1 MLARSP
7 DVMDVII
14 IGGGIIGASTAWRL
28 ARAGAAV
35 TLVDAG
41 ALGGEAS
48 WAGAGMLAP
57 GGEIAGRSRWAEF
70 ALESLALYP
79 GFVEELE
86 SETGLGI
93 DYRRCGAVEMARTEA
108 EWRDLMARRAAQS
121 ELGIRSE
128 VTGGGLF
135 YPDDALVDP
144 RDVTRALRRAC
155 EKRRVRIREQTRVLA
170 VRVTRER
177 AEVETSGGVLRG
189 AAAGRAARHSGFV
202 SGARAPAG
210 VCAGTWL
217 TRANSAPWAHVC
229 YAAIQRIHHCG
240 DFIGAGGL
248 QPRTGP
254 ANSGRY
260 THACRRVGA
269 AAAFGSGAYSVAG
282 GSSGD
287 RGLRAGDRPP
297 GGYVPVAGIWALS
310 EWDTAGAGYGEAG
323 GGGDGYA
330 VTLFGRLL
338 SMQRWVVVQFEPTR
352 QDSAARC
359 RDLWRQE

>member
-28 ARAGAAV
+28 AQAGAAV

-48 WAGAGMLAP
+48 WAGAGMVAP

-79 GFVEELE
+79 WFVEELE

-93 DYRRCGAVEMARTEA
+93 DYRRCGAVEMAGTEA

-144 RDVTRALRRAC
+144 RDVTRALGCAC
-155 EKRRVRIREQTRVLA
+155 ERRGVRICEQTRVLA

-177 AEVETSGGVLRG
+177 AEVETSGGGLRG
-189 AAAGRAARHSGFV
+189 AAGSRSL
-202 SGARAPAG
+202 ARAGGSPFRLRFR
-210 VCAGTWL
+210 CAGTCWGMRWNL
-217 TRANSAPWAHVC
+217 AHSGQFCAMGTRMLCS
-229 YAAIQRIHHCG
+229 
-240 DFIGAGGL
+240 D
-248 QPRTGP
+248 P
-254 ANSGRY
+254 ADSPL
-260 THACRRVGA
+260 
-269 AAAFGSGAYSVAG
+269 
-282 GSSGD
+282 
-287 RGLRAGDRPP
+287 RGLHRSR
-297 GGYVPVAGIWALS
+297 WAS
-310 EWDTAGAGYGEAG
+310 TAN
-323 GGGDGYA
+323 
-330 VTLFGRLL
+330 
-338 SMQRWVVVQFEPTR
+338 WTR
-352 QDSAARC
+352 
-359 RDLWRQE
+359 

>member
-28 ARAGAAV
+28 AQAGAAV

-93 DYRRCGAVEMARTEA
+93 DYRRCGAVEMAGTEA

-189 AAAGRAARHSGFV
+189 AAAVLAAGAWSGAIPVFGPGGRLAIPASFPVRGHLLGYALEPGSLGPILRHGHTYVMQRSSGFTIAGTSSEQV
-202 SGARAPAG
+202 GFNRELDPQIVDDIRTRAGALLPGLRSAPEPIAWLGFRPATEDFAPAIG
-210 VCAGTWL
+210 RLEDTCLWL
-217 TRANSAPWAHVC
+217 AYGLYRNGILLAPAT
-229 YAAIQRIHHCG
+229 A
-240 DFIGAGGL
+240 
-248 QPRTGP
+248 
-254 ANSGRY
+254 
-260 THACRRVGA
+260 RRV
-269 AAAFGSGAYSVAG
+269 AG
-282 GSSGD
+282 EM
-287 RGLRAGDRPP
+287 A
-297 GGYVPVAGIWALS
+297 
-310 EWDTAGAGYGEAG
+310 
-323 GGGDGYA
+323 
-330 VTLFGRLL
+330 
-338 SMQRWVVVQFEPTR
+338 TR
-352 QDSAARC
+352 
-359 RDLWRQE
+359 

>member
-28 ARAGAAV
+28 AQAGAAV

-93 DYRRCGAVEMARTEA
+93 DYRRCGAVEMAGTEA

-144 RDVTRALRRAC
+144 RDVTRALGCAC
-155 EKRRVRIREQTRVLA
+155 ERRGVRICEQTRVLA

-189 AAAGRAARHSGFV
+189 AAAGPAARHSGFV

-240 DFIGAGGL
+240 DFI
-248 QPRTGP
+248 
-254 ANSGRY
+254 
-260 THACRRVGA
+260 
-269 AAAFGSGAYSVAG
+269 
-282 GSSGD
+282 
-287 RGLRAGDRPP
+287 
-297 GGYVPVAGIWALS
+297 
-310 EWDTAGAGYGEAG
+310 
-323 GGGDGYA
+323 
-330 VTLFGRLL
+330 
-338 SMQRWVVVQFEPTR
+338 
-352 QDSAARC
+352 
-359 RDLWRQE
+359 